1 MSSAADRVDLDEVR
15 AAVLGVIGDL
25 DEGEPLDSLSRA
37 LIEYGVRMC
46 MSCLDV
52 DGATDWAQR
61 ALDAG
66 ATADQLAE
74 ILLFVSGVGT
84 HALIEGSRALAGV
97 LQSRGEAVPERDG
110 ARQELWDR
118 YRAGGSYW
126 TTFET
131 HVPGFLD
138 ALLRLY
144 PDGFAAFMEFGAAPA
159 RTGHVDL
166 LVKEFIAIAAD
177 ATPTHRYL
185 PGLRAHL
192 DNAIRLGVGRTA
204 VLEVLDIAAAAPAHR
219 GVR

>member
-1 MSSAADRVDLDEVR
+1 MQSSGVDLDEAR
-15 AAVLGVIGDL
+15 AAVVGAIGGLAD
-25 DEGEPLDSLSRA
+25 GEPLDWMSRA

-52 DGATDWAQR
+52 EGATGWAER

-66 ATADQLAE
+66 ATPDQLAE

-84 HALIEGSRALAGV
+84 HALIEGSRSLAG
-97 LQSRGEAVPERDG
+97 LLDRRGEPRPERDDT
-110 ARQELWDR
+110 RQELWDR
-118 YRAGGSYW
+118 YRADGSYW
-126 TTFET
+126 RTFEVR
-131 HVPGFLD
+131 VPGFLD
-138 ALLRLY
+138 SLLRLY

-166 LVKEFIAIAAD
+166 LVKELIAIAAD

-204 VLEVLDIAAAAPAHR
+204 VLEVLDIAAAAPEHR

>member
-1 MSSAADRVDLDEVR
+1 MSTGLDLDEVR
-15 AAVLGVIGDL
+15 AAVLGVISDV
-25 DEGEPLDSLSRA
+25 DEGAPLDSLSRA

-52 DGATDWAQR
+52 DGAADWAQR

-84 HALIEGSRALAGV
+84 HALIEGSRTLAGV
-97 LQSRGEAVPERDG
+97 IERRGEALPERDG

-131 HVPGFLD
+131 HVPGFLES
-138 ALLRLY
+138 LLRLY

-166 LVKEFIAIAAD
+166 FVKELIAIAAD

-204 VLEVLDIAAAAPAHR
+204 VLETLDIAAAAPAHR

>member
-1 MSSAADRVDLDEVR
+1 MRTEAPGVDLGEVR
-15 AAVLGVIGDL
+15 AVVVDAISDL
-25 DEGEPLDSLSRA
+25 ADGEPLDSQSRA

-52 DGATDWAQR
+52 DGATEWARR
-61 ALDAG
+61 ALEEG

-84 HALIEGSRALAGV
+84 HALIEGSRSLAG
-97 LQSRGEAVPERDG
+97 LIESRGEALPERDG

-126 TTFET
+126 RAFEAR
-131 HVPGFLD
+131 VPGFLD
-138 ALLRLY
+138 SLLRLY
-144 PDGFAAFMEFGAAPA
+144 PDGFAAFMDFGAAPA
-159 RTGHVDL
+159 RTGHVGL
-166 LVKEFIAIAAD
+166 LVKELIAVAAD

-192 DNAIRLGVGRTA
+192 DNAIRLGVGRTV
-204 VLEVLDIAAAAPAHR
+204 VLEVLDIAAAAPEHR

>member
-1 MSSAADRVDLDEVR
+1 MSTAAETVGLLEVR
-15 AAVLGVIGDL
+15 TEVLSLIAGLEAGEAL
-25 DEGEPLDSLSRA
+25 DDHSRA

-46 MSCLDV
+46 VSCLDV

-61 ALDAG
+61 ALEVG

-84 HALIEGSRALAGV
+84 HALIEGARSLAGLMV
-97 LQSRGEAVPERDG
+97 SRGEPLPERD
-110 ARQELWDR
+110 AERQALWDG

-126 TTFET
+126 TAFDTD
-131 HVPGFLD
+131 VPGFLD
-138 ALLRLY
+138 SLLRLY
-144 PDGFAAFMEFGAAPA
+144 PDGFAAFMDFGAVPA
-159 RTGHVDL
+159 RTAHVAP
-166 LVKEFIAIAAD
+166 LVKELIAVAAD

-192 DNAIRLGVGRTA
+192 HNAIRLGVGRTV
-204 VLEVLDIAAAAPAHR
+204 VLEVLDIAAGAPEHR